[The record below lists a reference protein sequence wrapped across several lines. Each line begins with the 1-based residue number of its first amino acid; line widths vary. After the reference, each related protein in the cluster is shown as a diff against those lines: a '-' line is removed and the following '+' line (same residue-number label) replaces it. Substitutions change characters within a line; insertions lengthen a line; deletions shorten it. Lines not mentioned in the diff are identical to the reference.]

1 MKQEKT
7 MTAWIKTI
15 GNAFATTFGESPD
28 KETGLVRM
36 FRIEY
41 EREYRN
47 LRRLGV
53 RVNDAFVREYLA
65 NNRSVTKSA

>member
-1 MKQEKT
+1 
-7 MTAWIKTI
+7 MTAWIRLI
-15 GNAFATTFGESPD
+15 GNAFSTTFGENPD

-41 EREYRN
+41 AKEYRN

-53 RVNDAFVREYLA
+53 RVNDAFVRDYLES
-65 NNRSVTKSA
+65 NRSVTKVA

>member
-1 MKQEKT
+1 MEKEKT

-15 GNAFATTFGESPD
+15 GNAFATTFGTSPD

-41 EREYRN
+41 AKEYRN

-53 RVNDAFVREYLA
+53 RVNDEFVRDYLE
-65 NNRSVTKSA
+65 NNRSVTKVA